1 MNERGWQ
8 WESAEKRGSN
18 RHALCG
24 LKYTMASFNAAA
36 ADMPGTKRKQ
46 LDVASTADDD
56 RLVLVDWDSKC
67 VFEIPGHQK
76 ENAQVRATK
85 NLGGV
90 CRVCVEQDEKRGVIV
105 LEVTKLNCRMKAVLD
120 GSCIIHDMFVSK
132 GKMCIEIPSSRTH
145 IFITDA
151 PPAAL
156 QRACELLERHL
167 KCHLK
172 STSPGKSC
180 ANTVVPGAI
189 GSRPGEQKLIEG
201 RAEVK
206 IVKRSPTK
214 SGEVTR
220 SLGDADLCAEQ
231 RRAVDAAMQGKNLF
245 LTGGAG
251 TGKSALLRYII
262 AKLEGRGGCIVTA
275 STGAFAR
282 ILRPFFPLF
291 SRCSS
296 GVAACAIAG
305 TTFASFLGLNVASY
319 ANGTAAAERFRY
331 SDLGKRW
338 RSCRTL
344 IVDEISMLNSTTFAF
359 AEEFARVVRNS
370 SKPFGGIQVIAC
382 GDFFQLP
389 PVARDAAVS
398 FAFEAGAWDVVF
410 GARNTIELQQV
421 LNQRFAALFCAT
433 DAQTLD
439 VSPR

>member
-1 MNERGWQ
+1 MQNAALFRNCRVTS
-8 WESAEKRGSN
+8 SAQ
-18 RHALCG
+18 
-24 LKYTMASFNAAA
+24 MASFNAAA

-46 LDVASTADDD
+46 LDIPSAADDD

-105 LEVTKLNCRMKAVLD
+105 LEVTKLNSRMKAVLD
-120 GSCIIHDMFVSK
+120 GSCIIHDMFISK
-132 GKMCIEIPSSRTH
+132 GKMCIEVPSTRTH
-145 IFITDA
+145 IFINEA
-151 PPAAL
+151 PPTAL
-156 QRACELLERHL
+156 LSACKVLEKNL

-172 STSPGKSC
+172 STSPGKTC

-206 IVKRSPTK
+206 IMKRSPTK
-214 SGEVTR
+214 SGEITR
-220 SLGDADLCAEQ
+220 SLGDADLCADQ
-231 RRAVDAAMQGKNLF
+231 RRAVDAVMQGKNVF

-275 STGAFAR
+275 STGGGVTSHAC
-282 ILRPFFPLF
+282 LTDD
-291 SRCSS
+291 SRCDP

-319 ANGTAAAERFRY
+319 ANGKAAAERFRY

-344 IVDEISMLNSTTFAF
+344 IIDEISMLNSATFAF
-359 AEEFARVVRNS
+359 AEDFARVIRNS
-370 SKPFGGIQVIAC
+370 SKPFGGMQVVTC

-389 PVARDAAVS
+389 PVARDSAVS
-398 FAFEAGAWDVVF
+398 FAFEADAWDVVF
-410 GARNTIELQQV
+410 GPQNTIELKQV
-421 LNQRFAALFCAT
+421 RTCC
-433 DAQTLD
+433 
-439 VSPR
+439 SE